1 MFWDLRAAG
10 CWQSVGT
17 GGGRRTQPART
28 RQHLLSRGVCNT
40 SWLLFALGPVRDFTQ
55 KTKDGAYIRVSINA
69 REALEEN
76 KLEAAEP
83 PELVGAKPCC

>member
-1 MFWDLRAAG
+1 MPLAAG
-10 CWQSVGT
+10 RAWALAEGAGHSQREPGSICY
-17 GGGRRTQPART
+17 
-28 RQHLLSRGVCNT
+28 SRGVCNT

-69 REALEEN
+69 GEALEEN